1 MPSLKKT
8 HISPTKAEDLAITEA
23 ALLDSDTFQP
33 TEENLQRLASQPAF
47 KVRVRGRPQ
56 GSGKKEQL
64 TVRFDKEV
72 IAQFRAMGVGWQTRM
87 NDVLK
92 EWLAKNHRG

>member
-1 MPSLKKT
+1 MPPFKKT
-8 HISPTKAEDLAITEA
+8 HISPTDAEDLAITEA
-23 ALLDSDTFQP
+23 ALLDRDTFQP
-33 TEENLQRLASQPAF
+33 TEENLRQLASQPAF
-47 KVRVRGRPQ
+47 KVKVRGRPQ

-72 IAQFRAMGVGWQTRM
+72 IAQFKSMGAGWQTKM

-92 EWLAKNHRG
+92 DWLVKNHSM